1 MPIPAGRNQAI
12 FRHAALHAAMGQRL
26 RDARERLR
34 WSTAEL
40 AGVVGLPAAHIEC
53 FESGRAAVPPDALRY
68 LCDALRIPESD
79 ILPTPEDRR
88 CFTGA
93 VDGARRDL

>member
-1 MPIPAGRNQAI
+1 MQTLPGRNQGL
-12 FRHAALHAAMGQRL
+12 FRHAALHAAIGLRL

-40 AGVVGLPAAHIEC
+40 AGVVGLPAAQIEC
-53 FESGRAAVPPDALRY
+53 YENGRVAVPPDALRY
-68 LCDALRIPESD
+68 LCDALRISESD

-88 CFTGA
+88 CFA
-93 VDGARRDL
+93 DPLDGGRRDL